1 MAFGLLG
8 APMHFQYVIDT
19 ILGREKDL
27 DAVGYL
33 DDVTAHGNTWQ
44 KVWQDTLRVL
54 RVLTAAGFM
63 VNLRKCKFLK

>member
-19 ILGREKDL
+19 LLGREQDL

-33 DDVTAHGNTWQ
+33 DDITAHGNKWQ

-54 RVLTAAGFM
+54 RVLTSAGFM

>member
-19 ILGREKDL
+19 LLGREKDL

-33 DDVTAHGNTWQ
+33 DDVTAHGNT
-44 KVWQDTLRVL
+44 
-54 RVLTAAGFM
+54 
-63 VNLRKCKFLK
+63 